1 MVTASVV
8 CQKIFF
14 ACTPPLKVIMTFE
27 LTVRVPP
34 TWNIKMSVELPLM
47 VTFVGIVTALV
58 HLYSPAVSVLPP
70 IFPAPRFKKSGLRR
84 PAASLYA
91 VLISATA
98 VVNLEAS
105 CTSHG
110 GPFPSTVYI
119 VPVTSE
125 QVKRRAVPAIGLVP
139 TLPVT
144 AD

>member
-47 VTFVGIVTALV
+47 VIFVGIVTALV

-70 IFPAPRFKKSGLRR
+70 IFPAPRFKKLGLRR

-91 VLISATA
+91 VLISLTA
-98 VVNLEAS
+98 VVNLDAAG
-105 CTSHG
+105 TAHG
-110 GPFPSTVYI
+110 CGPAASTVYI
-119 VPVTSE
+119 
-125 QVKRRAVPAIGLVP
+125 
-139 TLPVT
+139 
-144 AD
+144 